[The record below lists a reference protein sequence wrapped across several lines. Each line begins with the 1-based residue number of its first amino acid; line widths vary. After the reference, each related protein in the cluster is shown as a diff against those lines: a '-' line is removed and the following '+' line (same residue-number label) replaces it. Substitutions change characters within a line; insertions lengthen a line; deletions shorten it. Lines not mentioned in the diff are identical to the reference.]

1 MSTVVFDEIVLA
13 STSPARRALMD
24 ALGLPYTAEAPGVDE
39 VVPPGTPPQ
48 HAVALLAERKARAVY
63 ARKPRALIIG
73 ADQLASLHGSMLG
86 KPADAKAAR
95 AQLASLRGRTHELF
109 TGVCV
114 IANGFVVTEV
124 DTARLTV
131 WPVSDEELDG
141 YVATNEWEGCA
152 GSYRI
157 EGRGQALFERIDGDR
172 TAIQG
177 LPMQR
182 VTRILREAGVT
193 FFQGAR

>member
-1 MSTVVFDEIVLA
+1 MSTVIFDELILA
-13 STSPARRALMD
+13 STSPARRSLMD
-24 ALGLPYTAEAPGVDE
+24 ALGLPYTVEAPGVDE
-39 VVPPGTPPQ
+39 IVPPGTPPQ

-73 ADQLASLHGSMLG
+73 SDQLASLHGSTLG

-124 DTARLTV
+124 DTARMTV
-131 WPVSDEELDG
+131 WPLSDDELDG
-141 YVATNEWEGCA
+141 YVRTGEWEGCA

-157 EGRGQALFERIDGDR
+157 EGRGQAIFERIDGDR

-193 FFQGAR
+193 FF

>member
-1 MSTVVFDEIVLA
+1 MSAPVFDEVVLA
-13 STSPARRALMD
+13 STSPMRKALMD
-24 ALGLPYTAEAPGVDE
+24 ALGIPYVVEAPGVDE
-39 VVPPGTPPQ
+39 IVPPGTPPQ

-63 ARKPRALIIG
+63 ARKPKALIIG
-73 ADQLASLHGSMLG
+73 SDQLASLHGNTLG
-86 KPADAKAAR
+86 KPEDAKAAR
-95 AQLASLRGRTHELF
+95 AQLSSLRGRTHELF

-131 WPVSDEELDG
+131 WPLSDAELDG
-141 YVATNEWEGCA
+141 YIRTNEWQGCA

-193 FFQGAR
+193 FF